1 MALPTLRMIAFIL
14 GIFLITLA
22 GSMIIPIVTQLTMS
36 GAEERLSDF
45 VWPALITLSCGLAM
59 VLPGHPRHV
68 QLRPRDMYMLTTS
81 SWVVVCG
88 FAALPMV
95 FIQHINYTDA
105 FFETMS
111 GITTTGSTV
120 LTGLDHASP
129 ALLIWRSMLH
139 WLGGI
144 GFIGMAVAVLPLLR
158 VGGMRLFQTESSD
171 WSEKVMP
178 RSHMVAKYIL
188 AIYMAFT
195 ALGFLAFWWA
205 GMTPFEAI
213 NHSMSIISTGGFSTS
228 DASLANWQQPAIHW
242 VAVIFMILGSLPFT
256 LYVAFLR
263 GHRKALY
270 RDQQVRGFLGFLV
283 ITWLVF
289 GTWLWFNSNHDW
301 LDSVRIVAVNVTS
314 VVTTTGVALGDY
326 TLWGGFS
333 IMLFFY
339 LTFIG
344 GCSGSTAGGLKI
356 FRFQVAYVMLKANL
370 QQMIHPRAVI
380 KQQYNN
386 HAIDEDIVRSLITF
400 SFFFTITIGVIA
412 LGLALI
418 GLDWVTAL
426 TGAATAVCNV
436 GPGLGP
442 IIGPA
447 GNFATLPDSAKWI
460 LSFGMLFGRLE
471 IITILVL
478 LTPAFWRH

>member
-22 GSMIIPIVTQLTMS
+22 ISMGIPILTLLTM

-45 VWPALITLSCGLAM
+45 LWPALISLGCGLAM
-59 VLPGHPRHV
+59 VLPGQPRHV

-81 SWVVVCG
+81 SWVVVCI

-95 FIQHINYTDA
+95 FIQHISYTDA

-188 AIYMAFT
+188 GIYVAFT
-195 ALGFLAFWWA
+195 LLGFLAFWWA

-213 NHSMSIISTGGFSTS
+213 NHSMSMISTGGFSTS
-228 DASLANWQQPAIHW
+228 DSSLAHWTQPAVHW
-242 VAVIFMILGSLPFT
+242 VAVLFMILGSLPFT
-256 LYVAFLR
+256 LYVAYLR
-263 GHRKALY
+263 GHRKALF
-270 RDQQVRGFLGFLV
+270 RDQQVRGFLGFLLV
-283 ITWLVF
+283 TWLVF
-289 GTWLWFNSNHDW
+289 GTWLWFNSDNDW
-301 LDSVRIVAVNVTS
+301 LDAFRIVALNVTS

-326 TLWGGFS
+326 TLWGSFS
-333 IMLFFY
+333 ILLFFY

-356 FRFQVAYVMLKANL
+356 FRFQVAYVMLKANM

-386 HAIDEDIVRSLITF
+386 HAIDDDIVRSLITF

-447 GNFATLPDSAKWI
+447 GNFATLPDSAKWL
-460 LSFGMLFGRLE
+460 LSIGMLLGRLE

>member
-1 MALPTLRMIAFIL
+1 MALPTLRLIAFIL

-22 GSMIIPIVTQLTMS
+22 FSMIIPIITLLSMGTPE
-36 GAEERLSDF
+36 GLSDF
-45 VWPALITLSCGLAM
+45 LWPTLITFGCGLAM
-59 VLPGHPRHV
+59 VLPGYPKNV

-81 SWVVVCG
+81 SWVVVCM

-95 FIQHINYTDA
+95 FIQHISYTDA

-120 LTGLDHASP
+120 LSGLDNASP
-129 ALLIWRSMLH
+129 ALLIWRSMTQ
-139 WLGGI
+139 WLGGL

-158 VGGMRLFQTESSD
+158 IGGMRLFQTESSD

-178 RSHMVAKYIL
+178 RSHMVAKSIVAVYLGLSLLCIL
-188 AIYMAFT
+188 AY
-195 ALGFLAFWWA
+195 WWA
-205 GMTPFEAI
+205 GMSLFEAI
-213 NHSMSIISTGGFSTS
+213 NHAMTTISTGGYSTS
-228 DASLANWQQPAIHW
+228 DNSLGNWSQPAVHW
-242 VAVIFMILGSLPFT
+242 VAVVFMLLGGLPFT

-263 GHRKALY
+263 GHRQALL
-270 RDQQVRGFLGFLV
+270 RDQQVRGFVGFLV
-283 ITWLVF
+283 LTWLIF
-289 GTWLWFNSNHDW
+289 GTWLWLHSDNAW
-301 LDSVRIVAVNVTS
+301 LDAVRIVAVNVTS
-314 VVTTTGVALGDY
+314 VVTTSGYALGDY
-326 TLWGGFS
+326 SQWGGFAVL
-333 IMLFFY
+333 LFFY
-339 LTFIG
+339 LTFVG

-386 HAIDEDIVRSLITF
+386 HPIDEDIVRSLVTF

-418 GLDWVTAL
+418 GLDWITAL

-447 GNFATLPDSAKWI
+447 GNFASLPDSAKWL
-460 LSFGMLFGRLE
+460 LSAGMLLGRLE
-471 IITILVL
+471 IITILVV

>member
-1 MALPTLRMIAFIL
+1 MALPTLRLIAFLL

-22 GSMIIPIVTQLTMS
+22 FSMIIPIITLLSMGTPE
-36 GAEERLSDF
+36 GLSDF
-45 VWPALITLSCGLAM
+45 LWPTLITVGCGLAM
-59 VLPGHPRHV
+59 VLPGYPQNV

-81 SWVVVCG
+81 SWVVVCM

-95 FIQHINYTDA
+95 FIHHISYTDA

-120 LTGLDHASP
+120 LSGLDNASP

-188 AIYMAFT
+188 CIYVGLT
-195 ALGFLAFWWA
+195 LLGFLAFWIA

-213 NHSMSIISTGGFSTS
+213 NHSMASISTGGFSTS
-228 DASLANWQQPAIHW
+228 DSSLAHWPQPSVHW
-242 VAVIFMILGSLPFT
+242 VAVVLMLLGSLPFT

-263 GHRKALY
+263 GHRKALL
-270 RDQQVRGFLGFLV
+270 RDQQVRGFLGFLL
-283 ITWLVF
+283 ITCLAF
-289 GTWLWFNSNHDW
+289 ATWLWLHSEHAW
-301 LDSVRIVAVNVTS
+301 LDALRIVTVNVVS
-314 VVTTTGVALGDY
+314 VVTTTGFALGDY
-326 TLWGGFS
+326 SQWGGFAVL
-333 IMLFFY
+333 MFFY
-339 LTFIG
+339 LTFVG

-356 FRFQVAYVMLKANL
+356 FRFQVAYVMLKANM

-386 HAIDEDIVRSLITF
+386 HTIDEDIVRSLVTL

-418 GLDWVTAL
+418 GLDWITAL

-447 GNFATLPDSAKWI
+447 GNFASLPDSAKWL
-460 LSFGMLFGRLE
+460 LSVGMLLGRLE
-471 IITILVL
+471 IITIFVL